1 MVLFSQVSVQIAISA
16 LVESR
21 WLISYAFLLTSDQQ
35 FVTITVSL
43 GVCRRLE
50 LDVRVLATGG

>member
-21 WLISYAFLLTSDQQ
+21 RLISYAFLLTSGLQ
-35 FVTITVSL
+35 FVTITMSL
-43 GVCRRLE
+43 
-50 LDVRVLATGG
+50 

>member
-16 LVESR
+16 LVEFRS
-21 WLISYAFLLTSDQQ
+21 LISSAFLLKIDLQ

-43 GVCRRLE
+43 
-50 LDVRVLATGG
+50 

>member
-21 WLISYAFLLTSDQQ
+21 RLISSAFLLTSDLQ
-35 FVTITVSL
+35 FVTITVNL
-43 GVCRRLE
+43 
-50 LDVRVLATGG
+50 